1 MKSRFTDLLKY
12 MRALKMTEE
21 DINKI
26 IECRVCEHYEIERIK
41 EEVQGS
47 DARENEIARVID
59 KFNERENDIWAKYI
73 KLEDEGED

>member
-1 MKSRFTDLLKY
+1 MTD
-12 MRALKMTEE
+12 E

-26 IECRVCEHYEIERIK
+26 IECRVCELDEIERIK
-41 EEVQGS
+41 KEVEGS

-73 KLEDEGED
+73 KLEYESED